1 MILLTLTIIYL
12 LTNIEG
18 KITFHLP
25 QFKESRRCPEPAYP
39 GKSVPSKKNVKKLKD
54 IMRKLFSPY
63 FQVSGKSQYI
73 CLTSNDVKLLSKV
86 T

>member
-25 QFKESRRCPEPAYP
+25 QFKESGICPEPAHP
-39 GKSVPSKKNVKKLKD
+39 GKSMPSKRNVKKLKD
-54 IMRKLFSPY
+54 IS
-63 FQVSGKSQYI
+63 VG
-73 CLTSNDVKLLSKV
+73 
-86 T
+86 